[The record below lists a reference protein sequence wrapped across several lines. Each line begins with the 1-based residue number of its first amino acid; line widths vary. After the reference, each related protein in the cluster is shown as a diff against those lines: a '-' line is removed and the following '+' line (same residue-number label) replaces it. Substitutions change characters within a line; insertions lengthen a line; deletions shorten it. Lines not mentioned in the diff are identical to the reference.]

1 MNLQEQITRIKQV
14 MRLNEDTQ
22 QPTIYV
28 DMGGVLFPSS
38 ANDEV
43 QQGTTERPKDI
54 RAFQTWVIDQKNDNQ
69 ILGKYG
75 ADGKWGKNTSNA
87 WLKYGEEYKTEVPQE
102 PTQNVNLSKFIGS
115 SLWQEISR
123 LNPTILTSI
132 GTSNPQ
138 EKKKR
143 KLTQAEEILNLPV
156 DRIKFVTH
164 GVDKAQYAKNNI
176 LIDDSPKNIK
186 AWNNAGGTG
195 ILHTNN
201 QKTIQTLKSLTG
213 LNR

>member
-1 MNLQEQITRIKQV
+1 MNLQENIQRIREVMMINESNNSKQ
-14 MRLNEDTQ
+14 
-22 QPTIYV
+22 IYV

-54 RAFQTWVIDQKNDNQ
+54 RAFQNWVIDQKNDNR

-87 WLKYGEEYKTEVPQE
+87 WLKYGEEYKTKVPQE

-115 SLWQEISR
+115 SLWQQISR

-143 KLTQAEEILNLPV
+143 KLTQAKEILNLPE
-156 DRIKFVTH
+156 DKIIFVTH
-164 GVDKAQYAKNNI
+164 GTDKAQPKYAMGNI
-176 LIDDSPKNIK
+176 LIDDSPKNIN
-186 AWNNAGGTG
+186 AWKRAGGIG
-195 ILHTNN
+195 ILHRDSNTTLRELSKYL
-201 QKTIQTLKSLTG
+201 QK
-213 LNR
+213 

>member
-1 MNLQEQITRIKQV
+1 MV
-14 MRLNEDTQ
+14 
-22 QPTIYV
+22 
-28 DMGGVLFPSS
+28 
-38 ANDEV
+38 
-43 QQGTTERPKDI
+43 
-54 RAFQTWVIDQKNDNQ
+54 DQKNDNQ

-75 ADGKWGKNTSNA
+75 ADGKWGRNTSNA

-123 LNPTILTSI
+123 LNPIILTSI

-156 DRIKFVTH
+156 DKIKFVTH

-201 QKTIQTLKSLTG
+201 QKTIETLKSLTG